1 MATGQ
6 FYNPPLRHISR
17 VSSSGTFVIPQT
29 VSKVFVTVT
38 GARGGRS
45 TTSGGADSGAAIS
58 AGGFV
63 EVLPGSTA
71 QLLIGAGGVNGT
83 ASGTAGGSTTFDG
96 AITVTSSN
104 GGSYDTRYGAQT
116 TGSTGSRSDTSS
128 LPSGS
133 PDGAIARVSGTSTT
147 GPNGDIATAGSGI
160 INIYA

>member
-6 FYNPPLRHISR
+6 FFNPPLRHIAR
-17 VSSSGTFVIPQT
+17 VSASGTFVIPQT

-45 TTSGGADSGAAIS
+45 TTNGGADAGAAIS

-71 QLLIGAGGVNGT
+71 QIIIGAGGVTGSN
-83 ASGTAGGSTTFDG
+83 SGTAGGSTTFDG

-104 GGSYDTRYGAQT
+104 GGNYDTRYGANT
-116 TGSTGSRSDTSS
+116 SGSVGSRSDASS
-128 LPSGS
+128 LPTGS
-133 PDGAIARVSGTSTT
+133 PSGAIARVSGATTT
-147 GPNGDIATAGSGI
+147 GPNGDIANTGSGI
-160 INIYA
+160 VNIYA